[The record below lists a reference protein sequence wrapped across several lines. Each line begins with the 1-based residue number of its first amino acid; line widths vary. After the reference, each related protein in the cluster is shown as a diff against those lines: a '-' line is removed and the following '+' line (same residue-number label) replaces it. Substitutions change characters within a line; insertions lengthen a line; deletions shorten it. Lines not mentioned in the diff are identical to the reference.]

1 MKRITYISLFTLLV
15 VFSSSCSGYLDKYPI
30 DKPASSTFLKS
41 EVELDL
47 AVVGAYQ
54 RLWNGYGGYSL
65 PFEIMLDCTTDIAW
79 ERADA
84 SWQELGN
91 GKVDPNNW
99 VVGNVWT
106 SMYDGIQRCNFIIQH
121 VNRIENITNQTR
133 VDQNVAQARFLRA
146 YWYHH
151 LIEMFGDV
159 PLVTT

>member
-84 SWQELGN
+84 SWQELGMV
-91 GKVDPNNW
+91 KL
-99 VVGNVWT
+99 
-106 SMYDGIQRCNFIIQH
+106 IRIIGLLA
-121 VNRIENITNQTR
+121 ICG
-133 VDQNVAQARFLRA
+133 RA
-146 YWYHH
+146 C
-151 LIEMFGDV
+151 
-159 PLVTT
+159 TTVFSDAILSFKM